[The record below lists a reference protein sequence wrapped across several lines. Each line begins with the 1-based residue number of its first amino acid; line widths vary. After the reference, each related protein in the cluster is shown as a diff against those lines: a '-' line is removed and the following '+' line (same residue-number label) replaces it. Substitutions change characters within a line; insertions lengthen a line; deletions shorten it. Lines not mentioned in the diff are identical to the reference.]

1 MHVEVDLELMP
12 RAALFDPQSQL
23 IFLHCTTPIVGPK
36 LVFTLR
42 NMTVRGVGE
51 RLHRTSKGTWIME
64 WRFTHSNAGIGSVN
78 SSMYL

>member
-42 NMTVRGVGE
+42 NMTVRGVG
-51 RLHRTSKGTWIME
+51 
-64 WRFTHSNAGIGSVN
+64 
-78 SSMYL
+78 